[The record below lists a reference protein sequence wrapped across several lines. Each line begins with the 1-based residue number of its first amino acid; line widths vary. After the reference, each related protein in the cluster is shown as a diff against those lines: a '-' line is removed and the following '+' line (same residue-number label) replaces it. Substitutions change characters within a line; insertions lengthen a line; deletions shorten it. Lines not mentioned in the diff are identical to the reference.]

1 MELAIYLKE
10 YDIADSVQ
18 NFMNFY
24 YAKNMTH
31 LASDLLDRGLS
42 PKQIT
47 TAISA
52 AIKSANASGAE
63 VHKHFMLVYSGLNQ
77 SIIQD
82 CKLSDLGY
90 GLVLMNADPNL
101 AAVSKFQTDVL
112 KQYFRIN
119 K

>member
-1 MELAIYLKE
+1 MELVVYLKE

-31 LASDLLDRGLS
+31 LASDLLNRGLS

-47 TAISA
+47 EAISA
-52 AIKSANASGAE
+52 AITSTHASGTE
-63 VHKHFMLVYSGLNQ
+63 VHKHFMLVYSGSDQ
-77 SIIQD
+77 GIIQD

-101 AAVSKFQTDVL
+101 SAVSKFQTDVL
-112 KQYFRIN
+112 KQYFRMN
-119 K
+119 Q